1 MFFEK
6 EMTLKSRKIWLY
18 RLTLIFREYVKKELY
33 STENRLPKQSVF
45 FIDFVIFLIQ
55 LPNRLPCL
63 RQ

>member
-33 STENRLPKQSVF
+33 STENRLPKQSV
-45 FIDFVIFLIQ
+45 ILLI
-55 LPNRLPCL
+55 L
-63 RQ
+63 

>member
-18 RLTLIFREYVKKELY
+18 RLTLIFREYVGIILD
-33 STENRLPKQSVF
+33 RKQTAEAVCY

-55 LPNRLPCL
+55 FPNRLPCL